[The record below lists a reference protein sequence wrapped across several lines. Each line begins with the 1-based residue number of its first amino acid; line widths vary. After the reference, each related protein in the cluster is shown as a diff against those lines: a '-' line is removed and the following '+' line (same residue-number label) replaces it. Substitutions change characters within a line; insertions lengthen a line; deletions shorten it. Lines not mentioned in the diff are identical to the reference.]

1 MIFATHRIRIGKAPA
16 VLSASAFVSFTLTPF
31 VFAGDAGASQRNGQP
46 PLVTMEQVYR
56 GMQQAE
62 RRRIALGGAD
72 SAIDNRKMREAW
84 GVQIISTGFADTG
97 YWLEF
102 RFRVLDPDKA
112 APLFDGMS
120 DPYLQSDADKKV
132 KLEVPEAERA
142 DAQPVTHRERNVQA
156 GKIYSIM
163 FANPKGLVK
172 PGQKVTVVAG
182 EFRAEHM
189 TVLSNSQ
196 QLHVKQRN
204 SGIMEVPPR

>member
-1 MIFATHRIRIGKAPA
+1 MFVTHRIRIGKAHA
-16 VLSASAFVSFTLTPF
+16 KLCAAAFVCFSLSPF
-31 VFAGDAGASQRNGQP
+31 VFAGDAGASQRSGQP

-62 RRRIALGGAD
+62 QKRIALGGAD
-72 SAIDNRKMREAW
+72 SAIDNRQMREAW
-84 GVQIISTGFADTG
+84 GVQIISTGFADSD

-112 APLFDGMS
+112 APLFDSMT
-120 DPYLQSDADKKV
+120 DPYLESDADKKI
-132 KLEVPEAERA
+132 KLGVPEGERA
-142 DAQPVTHRERNVQA
+142 DAQPITHRDRNVQA

-189 TVLSNSQ
+189 TVLDNSQ
-196 QLHVKQRN
+196 HLHAKLRN